1 MEQTTKALVTL
12 IETGN
17 AVINAI
23 QDDNR
28 VDFKESMQISIK
40 ALGLI
45 GIFKNIGKIKEELK
59 NRTEEEMCLLVE
71 TFKAKFDLKT
81 MMPNK
86 KSNRESRFWLNWC
99 GCYVPQKQHNYY
111 LL

>member
-23 QDDNR
+23 QDDNK

-45 GIFKNIGKIKEELK
+45 GIFKNLGKIKEELK
-59 NRTEEEMCLLVE
+59 NRTQEEMCLLVE
-71 TFKAKFDLKT
+71 TFKAKFDLKNDDAEQKVEQGIEVLAQLV
-81 MMPNK
+81 MMLHFTK
-86 KSNRESRFWLNWC
+86 AA
-99 GCYVPQKQHNYY
+99 
-111 LL
+111 

>member
-12 IETGN
+12 LETGN
-17 AVINAI
+17 TVINSI
-23 QDDNR
+23 QDDNK

-45 GIFKNIGKIKEELK
+45 GIFKNLGKIKEELK

-71 TFKAKFDLKT
+71 TFKAKFDLK
-81 MMPNK
+81 NDDA
-86 KSNRESRFWLNWC
+86 E
-99 GCYVPQKQHNYY
+99 QKVEQGIEV
-111 LL
+111 LAQLVLMLRAPKAA

>member
-23 QDDNR
+23 QDDNK

-45 GIFKNIGKIKEELK
+45 GIFKNLGKIKDELK
-59 NRTEEEMCLLVE
+59 ARTPEQVCLLVE
-71 TFKAKFDLKT
+71 TFKAKFDLK
-81 MMPNK
+81 NDDA
-86 KSNRESRFWLNWC
+86 E
-99 GCYVPQKQHNYY
+99 QKVEQGIEV
-111 LL
+111 LAQLVLMLRAPKAA